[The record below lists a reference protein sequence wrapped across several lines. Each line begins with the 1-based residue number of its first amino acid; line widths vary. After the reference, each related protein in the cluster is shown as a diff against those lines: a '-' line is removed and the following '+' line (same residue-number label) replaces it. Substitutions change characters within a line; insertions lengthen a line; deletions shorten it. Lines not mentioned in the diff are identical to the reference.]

1 MDLDRG
7 MEMMKKMNR
16 TLPYSVW
23 CLTLVF
29 ILSGVWFFL
38 KGLDQ
43 FRHPYSLRLSSETKW
58 LSALSQLFLPKEG
71 HIHAHEAMQTPFV
84 LRFLAVVT
92 MAGGIA
98 LMAMPV
104 LTWIAFSLDAR
115 P

>member
-1 MDLDRG
+1 
-7 MEMMKKMNR
+7 MNQ
-16 TLPYSVW
+16 SFAW

-29 ILSGVWFFL
+29 ILLGIWFLL

-58 LSALSQLFLPKEG
+58 LSALGQLFVPKEE
-71 HIHAHEAMQTPFV
+71 HIRTHEAMQTPFV

-98 LMAMPV
+98 LIAMPI